1 MSTEEEARMKLT
13 VEMPEVSECAV
24 SECAYNLAQK
34 CHARAITVGGGIHAA
49 CDTFLP
55 SSAHVNNDGN
65 IAGVGACK
73 VASCRHNDD
82 FECRAKAIRVD
93 RHQEHAD
100 CVTFEART

>member
-1 MSTEEEARMKLT
+1 MRLT

-24 SECAYNLAQK
+24 TECAYNITKK
-34 CHARAITVGGGIHAA
+34 CHARAITIGDGVHAA

-55 SSAHVNNDGN
+55 ASTHVHTEET

-73 VASCRHNDD
+73 VADCRHNDD

-100 CVTFEART
+100 CVTYEART